1 MYEARIRLSK
11 TLGLPLQAAS
21 AEAAAVEARAAA
33 AHVASPGDE
42 IEIEIVQIVDRIS
55 GTTVVNQDGLPP
67 DGMVDVSWAVRVPAG
82 TALEG
87 ACVARFMQFD
97 PSSLAAVYRVREP
110 SGRTHVIDLQDTASA
125 AH

>member
-1 MYEARIRLSK
+1 MFEARIRLSK

-33 AHVASPGDE
+33 AHVAAPGD
-42 IEIEIVQIVDRIS
+42 EIEIVQIVDRIS
-55 GTTVVNQDGLPP
+55 GATVVRQDGLPP
-67 DGMVDVSWAVRVPAG
+67 DGMVDVSWAVRIPAG

-87 ACVARFMQFD
+87 ACMARFMQFD
-97 PSSLAAVYRVREP
+97 PTSLAAVYRVREP
-110 SGRTHVIDLQDTASA
+110 NGRTHVIDLQDTASA

>member
-42 IEIEIVQIVDRIS
+42 IEIVQIVDRIS
-55 GTTVVNQDGLPP
+55 GTTVASQDDLPP

-110 SGRTHVIDLQDTASA
+110 SGLTHVIDLQDTAST

>member
-1 MYEARIRLSK
+1 MFEARIRLSK

-33 AHVASPGDE
+33 AHVAAPGD
-42 IEIEIVQIVDRIS
+42 EIEIVQIVDRIS
-55 GTTVVNQDGLPP
+55 GATVVRQDGLPP
-67 DGMVDVSWAVRVPAG
+67 DGMVDVSWAVRIPAG

-87 ACVARFMQFD
+87 ACMARFMQFD
-97 PSSLAAVYRVREP
+97 PTSLAAVYRVREP
-110 SGRTHVIDLQDTASA
+110 NGRTQVIDLQDTASA

>member
-1 MYEARIRLSK
+1 VYEAKIRLSK

-33 AHVASPGDE
+33 AHVASPGD
-42 IEIEIVQIVDRIS
+42 EIEIVQIVDRIS